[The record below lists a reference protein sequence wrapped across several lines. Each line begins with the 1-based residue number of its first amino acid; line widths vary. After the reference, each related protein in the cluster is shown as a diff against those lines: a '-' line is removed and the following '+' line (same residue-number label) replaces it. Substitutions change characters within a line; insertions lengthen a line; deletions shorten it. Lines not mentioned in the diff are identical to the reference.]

1 MLNMKNSINENV
13 YILIYNCVYKLSYY
27 TLYTTC

>member
-13 YILIYNCVYKLSYY
+13 YILIYNYLYTLSYY
-27 TLYTTC
+27 TLYTTG